1 MKPLKG
7 NRIEVCVF
15 GDTLLCTTVELG
27 KVNNP
32 PASLPP
38 SVLGQATIT
47 DNDQCS
53 RMASGY
59 FGQCCAAVTCAFPSL
74 FCALYYFFN
83 L

>member
-59 FGQCCAAVTCAFPSL
+59 FGQRCSDLCFSL
-74 FCALYYFFN
+74 PFLRIILF